1 LRRQK
6 RKKHEKKNSDRK
18 KGLAIESLKKVFPS
32 LYKKIGGFKLKE
44 ESKTPAST
52 LFTKLK
58 EKP

>member
-1 LRRQK
+1 
-6 RKKHEKKNSDRK
+6 
-18 KGLAIESLKKVFPS
+18 LAIESLKKVFPS